1 METKNIKNLII
12 DNEVIIP
19 EIQREYVWGNRVDI
33 LDKFVS
39 DLDATTQKNINIGFL
54 YRYLPYTDSSN
65 TYNIIDG
72 QQRFTTIILLLIYL
86 SNRDNIEL
94 PTYFTNFTYRVRS
107 TSDEFL
113 MQLYSQTKIDFDKIK
128 EYYWWSI
135 QYETDPTIRAIISA
149 LKFFKKSELVK
160 KLDFYLIIERVEFW
174 VFDVNSTSQGEELYL
189 SMNSRGEHL
198 ETFENIKPLLFKK
211 LTTNSDKLEYGKLW
225 DEWEDFFYTS
235 LDSTNKIKS
244 VDIAMNN
251 FIKII
256 YELTTGDYLH
266 QGIKPHEHS
275 PNLNLSDINSY
286 FDSFVSVS
294 KWHKEEFS
302 SIYNTDSLLLR
313 VCVAASY
320 KHTDNRE
327 EVTRIYRVMRNIILR
342 RGHNSP
348 KEIVSFLSSYISSPT
363 KSFYDFVICEYKN
376 ENIFDA
382 HEIDKINLSKA
393 GGEKVEQSFVVAQEF
408 ATGCNRVWNGDISA
422 LIDWSRT
429 DNSFD
434 IELFNRYVVTFQ
446 RAFRKGC
453 DTDSDLIRY
462 VLIAQEFDDYPKRF
476 NSNYSFCVEWW
487 QWRMVLNSG
496 NNINKLKNLLTTIL
510 DSDDLSITDRLK
522 ALTIMDRAKNWSEF
536 IYRPELMRY
545 CNLREIRW
553 DAEKGWMLIKN
564 HKATTYKWLTE
575 YN

>member
-1 METKNIKNLII
+1 M
-12 DNEVIIP
+12 
-19 EIQREYVWGNRVDI
+19 
-33 LDKFVS
+33 
-39 DLDATTQKNINIGFL
+39 
-54 YRYLPYTDSSN
+54 
-65 TYNIIDG
+65 
-72 QQRFTTIILLLIYL
+72 
-86 SNRDNIEL
+86 
-94 PTYFTNFTYRVRS
+94 
-107 TSDEFL
+107 
-113 MQLYSQTKIDFDKIK
+113 
-128 EYYWWSI
+128 
-135 QYETDPTIRAIISA
+135 
-149 LKFFKKSELVK
+149 
-160 KLDFYLIIERVEFW
+160 
-174 VFDVNSTSQGEELYL
+174 
-189 SMNSRGEHL
+189 
-198 ETFENIKPLLFKK
+198 
-211 LTTNSDKLEYGKLW
+211 
-225 DEWEDFFYTS
+225 
-235 LDSTNKIKS
+235 
-244 VDIAMNN
+244 
-251 FIKII
+251 
-256 YELTTGDYLH
+256 
-266 QGIKPHEHS
+266 
-275 PNLNLSDINSY
+275 
-286 FDSFVSVS
+286 
-294 KWHKEEFS
+294 
-302 SIYNTDSLLLR
+302 
-313 VCVAASY
+313 
-320 KHTDNRE
+320 
-327 EVTRIYRVMRNIILR
+327 
-342 RGHNSP
+342 
-348 KEIVSFLSSYISSPT
+348 
-363 KSFYDFVICEYKN
+363 
-376 ENIFDA
+376 
-382 HEIDKINLSKA
+382 
-393 GGEKVEQSFVVAQEF
+393 AQEF